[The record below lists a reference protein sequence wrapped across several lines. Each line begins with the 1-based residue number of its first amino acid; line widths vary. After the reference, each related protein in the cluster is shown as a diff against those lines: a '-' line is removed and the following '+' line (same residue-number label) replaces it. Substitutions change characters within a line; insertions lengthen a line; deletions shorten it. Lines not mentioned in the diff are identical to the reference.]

1 METEP
6 DDEPARLRGEESGDS
21 EPAASV
27 SAYESRPGRLVFTEE
42 GNTEGWIAIDGAV
55 DVER

>member
-6 DDEPARLRGEESGDS
+6 DDEPARQRGGEPDGS

-42 GNTEGWIAIDGAV
+42 GNTEGWIATDGAV

>member
-6 DDEPARLRGEESGDS
+6 DDEPARLRGEEPSS

>member
-1 METEP
+1 METER
-6 DDEPARLRGEESGDS
+6 DEGPARLPDEESNTAES
-21 EPAASV
+21 AASV

-55 DVER
+55 DVEQ

>member
-1 METEP
+1 METER
-6 DDEPARLRGEESGDS
+6 DGTAVRRRDESEDFDPAE
-21 EPAASV
+21 SV

-42 GNTEGWIAIDGAV
+42 GNTDGWIAIDGAV

>member
-1 METEP
+1 
-6 DDEPARLRGEESGDS
+6 
-21 EPAASV
+21 V

-55 DVER
+55 DVEQ

>member
-6 DDEPARLRGEESGDS
+6 DDEPARLRGEEPETTD
-21 EPAASV
+21 PAASV

-42 GNTEGWIAIDGAV
+42 DNTEGWIAIDGAV